1 MYIETSIKYFRTTH
15 KFQYKRNIKHYIIQ
29 VFSIVLEVIQFKR
42 NNNYVI
48 TKSSSYIPNMY
59 ALMYNVSNKT
69 IFDLFI
75 L

>member
-1 MYIETSIKYFRTTH
+1 MYIETSIKHFRTTH
-15 KFQYKRNIKHYIIQ
+15 EFQYKRNIKHYIIQ
-29 VFSIVLEVIQFKR
+29 VFSIVLEVIRFKR